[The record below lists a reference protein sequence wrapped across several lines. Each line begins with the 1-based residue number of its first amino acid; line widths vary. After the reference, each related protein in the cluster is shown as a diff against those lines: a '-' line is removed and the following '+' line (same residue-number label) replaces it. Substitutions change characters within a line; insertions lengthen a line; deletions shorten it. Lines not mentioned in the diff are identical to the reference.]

1 MSIENERQELNTEQ
15 KMLQEYEDSSE
26 EDYVD
31 G

>member
-15 KMLQEYEDSSE
+15 KMLQEYEESSE
-26 EDYVD
+26 EDYVV